1 MARLGPMRLVS
12 AAVAAGLAVAA
23 PATAAE
29 FQVPLTVTESA
40 GVARTA
46 EPISGGVPLPRG
58 AFRKDQGFCLT
69 GADGKEVACQV
80 TPLVV
85 EADDTLRWVLLDFQ
99 DDVAAGGT
107 NTYTLRAAKPTLAP
121 KQTLSIQAGPDGI
134 TVDTGRIRFTISK
147 TKPFALFDSVTA
159 GGKPVVTG
167 GQISYTQMQG
177 RAGWDDKADWQPRT
191 FRAAAPDTAKV
202 WYAGPTRVTLE
213 VAGRFADDPFKAGYR
228 AFLTAWAGS
237 SRVYVKY
244 SLTNSN
250 ADRRTAI
257 LVERSA
263 IRLDLAGVG
272 IETLLGAAQPLA
284 VGVVGSLHQG
294 LRLSPSDAKVAA
306 VRADGTGTRLW
317 TGREAK
323 DRPAGWIAAGTP
335 PVYVCDVLFST
346 NPARR
351 LAVDGKHL
359 LLEPI
364 AERFDGTPDP
374 QGRRPSQPW
383 QADGFWLYDCSHHT
397 SEYLFDFA
405 WPADTAPA
413 GDGAALDAL
422 AKAAR
427 NRLWVLAP
435 GEHYSACDVLGTG
448 RFGTLADEK
457 ACYDQWAW
465 TWNAK
470 QVPAAPAPPPGAF
483 VPWEDNHYE
492 SEADSV
498 QALLLMYLRTGQ
510 RGWFDLAEAWA
521 RYHADLQAWRTDG
534 WQWKDG
540 AIWFPQ
546 GGPQGNRRVREDWNF
561 AWGPDWGN
569 RKGNPDCY
577 DLWRHSQAKAC
588 YCHFYGSGL
597 ADYFCL
603 TGDRDAL
610 VAAIDDVEQKAEEFR
625 RHGRFEPGKTPVGS
639 IRGFGRGFEVAM
651 RVLMADPT
659 NPLVAETCH
668 LAARTLRE
676 SPLLDERGFHASRI
690 GGGFGGMA
698 AKNLS
703 ANTRKWMNDR
713 GITFTQQGDTV
724 DTLTKGDKTWPVRSF
739 GGTWQHLYIQNGADL
754 YARHFDDDDMR
765 DFTIAFAKMAERY
778 MLSPKCR
785 QTWYYTYFDVP
796 DFGMVFDPW
805 VFDHTT
811 TTDGEGCVHS
821 GWYTRFFPDAC
832 AKGFSWTGEKAFLEK
847 GKAFWYYGSKRE
859 YQTKGLRGGPNEVNR
874 FAGHTPPKDDQ
885 VLSTSRLFYEW
896 SHPRTDTQPPQA
908 VRDLAVKRLGGGKAE
923 IRFTAPAD
931 AGGGK
936 VARYQVKAATL
947 PIVPYEAW
955 DCARDAGANRNWW
968 MAANLKGEPA
978 PSKPGTAE
986 RFTVTGVPDG
996 QPLYFAVRSFDDSW
1010 NRSAVS
1016 NVATP

>member
-1 MARLGPMRLVS
+1 MVRLGLMFLVS
-12 AAVAAGLAVAA
+12 AVFAAAGLVVAG
-23 PATAAE
+23 PSAAAD

-58 AFRKDQGFCLT
+58 TFRKDQGFCLT
-69 GADGKEVACQV
+69 GAGGAEVPCQA

-85 EADDTLRWVLLDFQ
+85 EADGTLRWVLLDFQ
-99 DDVAAGGT
+99 DDVAAGAT
-107 NTYTLRAAKPTLAP
+107 NAYTLKAAAPGAAPT
-121 KQTLSIQAGPDGI
+121 QALKVDEGPDGI
-134 TVDTGRIRFTISK
+134 TVDTGRIRFTVSK
-147 TKPFALFDSVTA
+147 TKPFALFDSVAT

-177 RAGWDDKADWQPRT
+177 RTGWADKADWQPKT
-191 FRAAAPDTAKV
+191 FRAGTPETMRV
-202 WYAGPTRVTLE
+202 SSAGPMRVTLE
-213 VAGRFADDPFKAGYR
+213 VAARFTDDPLKAGYR
-228 AFLTAWAGS
+228 VFLTAWAGS
-237 SRVYVKY
+237 SRVHVRYA
-244 SLTNSN
+244 LTNSN
-250 ADRRTAI
+250 PDRRTAI
-257 LVERSA
+257 LVGRSA
-263 IRLDLAGVG
+263 LTLHLAGTDN
-272 IETLLGAAQPLA
+272 ILIGAAEPLSTKRD
-284 VGVVGSLHQG
+284 GWIHQG
-294 LRLSPSDAKVAA
+294 LRLDRPDAKADA
-306 VRADGTGTRLW
+306 VKAGSGSETLW
-317 TGREAK
+317 TARDAK
-323 DRPAGWIAAGTP
+323 SRPAGWIAAGTP
-335 PVYVCDVLFST
+335 AVYVCDVLFST

-351 LAVDGKHL
+351 LAVGGGAL
-359 LLEPI
+359 VLEPI
-364 AERFDGTPDP
+364 AERFDGTPDTG
-374 QGRRPSQPW
+374 GRRRSRPW

-405 WPADTAPA
+405 APA
-413 GDGAALDAL
+413 DGAALDAL
-422 AKAAR
+422 ARAAR

-435 GEHYSACDVLGTG
+435 GEYYSACDVLGTG
-448 RFGTLADEK
+448 CFGTLADEK
-457 ACYDQWAW
+457 ACYDKWGW
-465 TWNAK
+465 TWNEK
-470 QVPAAPAPPPGAF
+470 QVPPAPAPQPGAF

-498 QALLLMYLRTGQ
+498 QALLLMYLRTGR
-510 RGWFDLAEAWA
+510 RGWFDLSEAWA

-546 GGPQGNRRVREDWNF
+546 GGPQGNRRVRDDWNF

-569 RKGNPDCY
+569 RKGDRDCY
-577 DLWRHSQAKAC
+577 DLWQHSQAKAC

-625 RHGRFEPGKTPVGS
+625 RHGKFEPGKTPVGS
-639 IRGFGRGFEVAM
+639 IRGFGRGFEVAV

-659 NPLVAETCH
+659 NELVADVCH
-668 LAARTLRE
+668 LAARTLRG
-676 SPLLDERGFHASRI
+676 SPLLDERGFHPSRI

-703 ANTRKWMNDR
+703 ANTRRWMNDR
-713 GITFTQQGDTV
+713 GITFTRKGDTV
-724 DTLTKGDKTWPVRSF
+724 DTLTKGEKTWPVRCF

-765 DFTIAFAKMAERY
+765 DFTIAFARMTERY
-778 MLSPKCR
+778 MLSPKCH

-805 VFDHTT
+805 AFDHTT

-832 AKGFSWTGEKAFLEK
+832 AKGFSWTGETALLEK

-859 YQTKGLRGGPNEVNR
+859 YRTKGLRGGPNEVNR
-874 FAGHTPPKDDQ
+874 FAGHRPPKDDQ
-885 VLSTSRLFYEW
+885 VLSTSRLFHEW
-896 SHPRTDTQPPQA
+896 SHPRTDAEPPQA
-908 VRDLAVKRLGGGKAE
+908 VHDLAVKRLGGGKAE

-936 VARYQVKAATL
+936 VARYQVKVATL

-955 DCARDAGANRNWW
+955 DCARDTGVKRNWW

-978 PSKPGTAE
+978 PSKAGTAE
-986 RFTVTGVPDG
+986 RFIVTGVTDG
-996 QPLYFAVRSFDDSW
+996 DPLYFAVRSFDDSW

-1016 NVATP
+1016 NVAKP